1 MVGGEVDKKIKTDGK
16 KQKKIP
22 TTPVESGSG
31 L

>member
-1 MVGGEVDKKIKTDGK
+1 MVGREVDKGIETDGK
-16 KQKKIP
+16 KQKIP